1 MKKELSVTITN
12 TNGSEYEFMIIDNE
26 SGDTRGFK
34 IDKKDF
40 TFDSIHKLGDKLYSF
55 IK

>member
-1 MKKELSVTITN
+1 MVKELSVTITN
-12 TNGSEYEFMIIDNE
+12 TNDSEYEFMIIDNE

-40 TFDSIHKLGDKLYSF
+40 TFDSIHRLGYKLYSF